1 MEEKYRSLVLQEQTK
16 ARPATMGD
24 RSLQGSA
31 STTRGSGSSIYSSDL
46 SLSQRSTGLG
56 EESSITSDAFVQ
68 CLHDLAMVVAQD
80 PRAELQDKIGGLE
93 LLRCCLQFDDQAAA
107 TRRLDCASV
116 LRAVLE
122 NKPSGAAAIATKYD
136 VGLMAVAAAALG
148 DLGAKASTL
157 HENETLRRRC
167 VWVVEKACARLT
179 ESRMR
184 VHFVVVLA
192 CIACAFFYAASI
204 YQRHFLLLCVTF
216 FITWQVSGTV
226 HGVAG

>member
-1 MEEKYRSLVLQEQTK
+1 
-16 ARPATMGD
+16 MGD
-24 RSLQGSA
+24 RSLPGSA
-31 STTRGSGSSIYSSDL
+31 NTTSNSGSSTYSSDL
-46 SLSQRSTGLG
+46 SLNQRSNGLG
-56 EESSITSDAFVQ
+56 EESPITSDAFVQ

-80 PRAELQDKIGGLE
+80 PRAELQDKIAGLE

-167 VWVVEKACARLT
+167 VWVLEKACTRLAG
-179 ESRMR
+179 SRMR
-184 VHFVVVLA
+184 VHFVDVLA
-192 CIACAFFYAASI
+192 CITCAFFYAASI
-204 YQRHFLLLCVTF
+204 YRRHFRLCVTF
-216 FITWQVSGTV
+216 FIMWQVSGTV
-226 HGVAG
+226 HGVVG

>member
-16 ARPATMGD
+16 ARPTATGD
-24 RSLQGSA
+24 RSLPGSA
-31 STTRGSGSSIYSSDL
+31 NATSNSGSSFYGGDL
-46 SLSQRSTGLG
+46 SMTQRSAGLG
-56 EESSITSDAFVQ
+56 EESSVTSDAFVQ

-80 PRAELQDKIGGLE
+80 PRAELQDKIAGLE

-122 NKPSGAAAIATKYD
+122 NKPSGATAIATKYD

-157 HENETLRRRC
+157 HENETLRKRC
-167 VWVVEKACARLT
+167 VCAWAGGLESSRVNWV
-179 ESRMR
+179 
-184 VHFVVVLA
+184 
-192 CIACAFFYAASI
+192 AFAFS
-204 YQRHFLLLCVTF
+204 LGKKGWKL
-216 FITWQVSGTV
+216 VSFPSKNIGF
-226 HGVAG
+226 GG